1 MTDNQIADIWLL
13 FKDYVEKKEVS
24 EIAEKYVDLLA
35 DYGIKDKVLEG
46 ARGADAD
53 LDAAIEYYLEDD
65 ADEEEQDE
73 NFDYDEDEEDY

>member
-13 FKDYVEKKEVS
+13 FKDYVDKKELS

-35 DYGIKDKVLEG
+35 DLGTKDKVLEG

-65 ADEEEQDE
+65 AEEEQDE
-73 NFDYDEDEEDY
+73 NFDYDEDDEDY

>member
-65 ADEEEQDE
+65 ADEEQDE